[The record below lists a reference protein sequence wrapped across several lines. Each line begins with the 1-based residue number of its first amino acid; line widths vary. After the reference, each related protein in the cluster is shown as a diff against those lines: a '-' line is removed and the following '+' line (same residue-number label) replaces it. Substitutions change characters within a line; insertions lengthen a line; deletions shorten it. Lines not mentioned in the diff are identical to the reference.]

1 MRSGGSEINSKN
13 MRIHKINVINYRLL
27 KDFSIDLAEDF
38 SLVIGKNNTGKT
50 SFLQILQKFLSA
62 NSNNFSFEDF
72 HVDIQKDISQKIE
85 ATDELAEENYEEP
98 KIKLLIAIERDDND
112 SLENISDLIIDLDPN
127 NKTLLLSF
135 EYALNFENFIKI
147 RSDFK
152 DHHLERVADFLSKHH
167 KAYFKIKKS
176 VIDKNDE
183 DNFIEIEDSKL
194 KRIINIQTIS
204 AKRDVLN
211 EDGEDSKSNNALS
224 KLSYKY
230 YEPSK
235 NSNAPHVIDLQKKL
249 IETDNNL
256 TQSYEGIFKKVTE
269 DVKKFSYSGSKIF
282 VKSNFQEISLLK
294 ENTSVV
300 YDEKGCHLPEDHNG
314 LGYMNLFAMIFKL
327 HIIFDEF
334 KKVHSDSKMADINL
348 LFIEEPEAH
357 THPQMQYVFIKNI
370 KNFLSENKESLNLQT
385 VITTHSAHIGS
396 QSDFSDIKYFLCRDD
411 RVVVKNLSILEDKYG
426 KDDEG
431 KASFKFLK
439 QYLTLHRAELFFSD
453 KIIFIEGDT
462 ERILLPAMMKKLDD
476 ENKETE
482 GFSPLLSQKIS
493 IIEVGAH
500 SKLFDKFLEFLEIK
514 TLIITDLDS
523 VKDNGA
529 GRKESC
535 KVSEGT
541 DTCNSSIKHYLQ
553 GKNWDD
559 LKSITNEQRVVT
571 RENTEIYI
579 AYQSEEESY
588 QARSFEDAFLSL
600 NLEFIKSKKDD
611 FNSLKNINIID
622 STTPD
627 YFEIGEKCIDKKTE
641 FSTDILFYSDEGFTN
656 WKTPAYINNGLLWL
670 MKK

>member
-1 MRSGGSEINSKN
+1 M
-13 MRIHKINVINYRLL
+13 KITNVKVENYRRL
-27 KDFSIDLAEDF
+27 KNFSIDLAEDI

-50 SFLQILQKFLSA
+50 SFIQILQKFICASQ
-62 NSNNFSFEDF
+62 NTFCFEDF
-72 HVDIQKDISQKIE
+72 NVDLQKDISQKIDSL
-85 ATDELAEENYEEP
+85 DEIEEENYQEP
-98 KIKLLIAIERDDND
+98 KIKLMIAIEREDED
-112 SLENISDLIIDLDPN
+112 SLENISDLILDLDPQ
-127 NKTLLLSF
+127 NKILLLSF
-135 EYALNFENFIKI
+135 EYGLNFESFGKI

-152 DHHLERVADFLSKHH
+152 NHYLDRAADFLIKYH
-167 KAYFKIKKS
+167 KVYFKIKRR

-194 KRIINIQTIS
+194 RRIINIQTIS

-235 NSNAPHVIDLQKKL
+235 DSNDPNVIDLRKK
-249 IETDNNL
+249 IIQTDDIL
-256 TQSYEGIFKKVTE
+256 TMSYEDIFKKLTE
-269 DVKKFSYSGSKIF
+269 DVKKFSYNGSKIF

-300 YDEKGCHLPEDHNG
+300 YEEKGCHLPEDHNG

-334 KKVHSDSKMADINL
+334 KKAHSDSKITDINL

-370 KNFLSENKESLNLQT
+370 KNFLGENKESLNLQT
-385 VITTHSAHIGS
+385 VITTHSAHISS
-396 QSDFSDIKYFLCRDD
+396 QSDFSDIKYFLNRDD
-411 RVVVKNLSILEDKYG
+411 QIIVKNLSDLEAKYG
-426 KDDEG
+426 NDAEG

-462 ERILLPAMMKKLDD
+462 ERILLPAMMKKLD
-476 ENKETE
+476 EKNKSTE
-482 GFSPLLSQKIS
+482 HYSPLLSQKIS

-500 SKLFDKFLEFLEIK
+500 SKSFDKFLEFLEIK

-523 VKDNGA
+523 VKDNGT
-529 GRKESC
+529 GRKEAC
-535 KVSEGT
+535 KVTEGT
-541 DTCNSSIKHYLQ
+541 DTSNSSIKYYLN
-553 GKNWDD
+553 GKTWDD
-559 LKSITNEQRVVT
+559 LKSVAGDQRVVT

-611 FNSLKNINIID
+611 FSSLKKKGTLD
-622 STTPD
+622 STPPD
-627 YFEIGEKCIDKKTE
+627 YFEIAENCIDKKTE
-641 FSTDILFYSDEGFTN
+641 FATDILFYSDEGFAQ

-670 MKK
+670 MKN